1 MTILGIFRT
10 RDALYLN
17 HSSTKKPAVITKE
30 EYTALKRA
38 VLLRETRTVE
48 FEGRKVEYSSF
59 SEMERRLT
67 AIERELASQNRRP
80 RQYGISSSKGI

>member
-1 MTILGIFRT
+1 M
-10 RDALYLN
+10 
-17 HSSTKKPAVITKE
+17 ITKE
-30 EYTALKRA
+30 EYIALKRA

-59 SEMERRLT
+59 SEMERRLA